1 MGEPKRMRLYFMGF
15 DNETVAKSVLA
26 ELKAGKTELELG
38 NTDAL
43 DTHVTSTL
51 LKDVQ
56 QAGPDEAPPSYRP
69 LVSEYFK
76 KLNESF

>member
-1 MGEPKRMRLYFMGF
+1 M
-15 DNETVAKSVLA
+15 
-26 ELKAGKTELELG
+26 
-38 NTDAL
+38 L
-43 DTHVTSTL
+43 DTHVTSSL

-56 QAGPDEAPPSYRP
+56 QAGPEEAPPKYRP

>member
-1 MGEPKRMRLYFMGF
+1 
-15 DNETVAKSVLA
+15 
-26 ELKAGKTELELG
+26 LKAGKTELEMG

-43 DTHVTSTL
+43 DTHVSTSL

-56 QAGPDEAPPSYRP
+56 QASHEDAPPSYRP

-76 KLNESF
+76 KLNESL